1 MTSPTKTYCPKC
13 GVSLPSPTAECPYC
27 SPREAGANK
36 SEASY
41 HARSGTGFLPQ
52 KRQEVVVVDVS
63 VPFWS
68 MVLFM
73 VKWAIASIPALLIL
87 IVLGV
92 AFSGLL
98 GGIGAAIFR

>member
-1 MTSPTKTYCPKC
+1 M
-13 GVSLPSPTAECPYC
+13 
-27 SPREAGANK
+27 
-36 SEASY
+36 
-41 HARSGTGFLPQ
+41 
-52 KRQEVVVVDVS
+52 VDVS